1 MRSSL
6 ERQPE
11 ESASGLVLVILFVA
25 AAWAA
30 GWFVYGVLAT
40 A

>member
-1 MRSSL
+1 MKNSV
-6 ERQPE
+6 
-11 ESASGLVLVILFVA
+11 ESAQGENGAGLVLVILFVG